1 MVQLSVRCGSPPR
14 LIREA
19 GTLDDILR
27 ARASLTPDQPA
38 YLFLAE
44 GEIESASLTWGELD
58 RQARSHASVLR
69 REAAAG
75 DRAVLL
81 YPPGLEFIVAFFAC
95 LYARVVAVPAYPPRP
110 RRDQPQLRAIVQD
123 ARPKLVLTTQ
133 ALLARAAEIL
143 TPESSLLA
151 PKWLVVDMEPVPEP
165 APEEEPAEHPQPDAP
180 AFLQYTSGSTALPK
194 GVVVSHAGL
203 LHNERMMGEAFGLDE
218 NAVVVG
224 WLPLYHDMGLIGNAL
239 QPLYCGGRCIL
250 MSPAA
255 FLQRPRRWLEAI
267 SRYRGTTSGGPNFA
281 YELCLQKIGPEAR
294 EGLDLSSW
302 TVAFTGAEPVR
313 ADTLDRFAAAF
324 APCGFAR
331 RALYPCYGLAEATL
345 FVTGGRP
352 GDGARVATV
361 AAAALARQEVQPA
374 SAGEV
379 SALRLVS
386 SGHAW
391 AEQQVV
397 IVDPES
403 RIRCPPD
410 RVGEIWVSGPSVS
423 PAYWGRPE
431 VSETELRAQ
440 LADGSGSFLR
450 TGDLGF
456 VRDGELYVTGRRKDL
471 IILRGRNHYPQ
482 DLELTAERAHG
493 VLRPGCGAAFPAE
506 VLGEERLVVVFEAER
521 HALPALAVEE
531 VAAAVRRSL
540 AEEQEVQLYELVLI
554 RPASLPRTSSG
565 KVQRQRCRD
574 LYLGGRLAVV
584 GRSALG
590 DPAAA
595 GPDPGRRGLDEARS
609 RAASGFE
616 GRSIEDFLHAALARV
631 VRLDPARIDRELPMS
646 SFGLDSLAAIELCH
660 ALEVELGVAPS
671 VAELLSGR
679 SIAEAARA
687 VAMLATAGR
696 TSPPRAAPDD
706 LSDPTAPL
714 DNAEYPLSF
723 GQQALWIL
731 HGLAPTSAAY
741 TIAGAAR
748 LVEGVD
754 PEALGRALLTL
765 VERHPS
771 LRTTFANGPQ
781 GPLQRILPQA
791 AQGKAVW
798 AQEDASDLSG
808 EELGRR
814 VREAAFR
821 PFDLESGPVLR
832 AVLFHRGPEDPEGS
846 VLVISVHHIAA
857 DFWSLAVLLRELGDL
872 YARGGYADLPAPAV
886 HYAEIVARQ
895 RHERAAG
902 SYDEMLARARRQ
914 LAGAPPLDLPL
925 DRPRSDL
932 QTFRGAL
939 LGGRLGREL
948 ALAAAA
954 LARRSEAT
962 LFMVLLAGFE
972 ALLARYGG
980 QEDFLVG
987 TPTSGRSSYELSGL
1001 VGYLVN
1007 PAPIRVE
1014 LVDDPDVLALLAQAR
1029 RGTLDALARQDL
1041 PFTLLAEGL
1050 AEARDPSRPAVFQ
1063 AMLVLERSPV
1073 PELENLAAFA
1083 LDEGG
1088 ARVSTGGLTLKSVAL
1103 GRPSAQFDL
1112 TLLAAEIGG
1121 DLAAAFEWNLDLFD
1135 ASTVR
1140 RMFGHFAN
1148 LLTAMTS
1155 NPERRLSALE
1165 MLGSAEVEQILRE
1178 WNATAVPGSSECL
1191 HELIEAQV
1199 KRTPE
1204 APALVFGEETLTYR
1218 ELDARANRLARQL
1231 ARLGVGPDVRVGL
1244 CLERSTELIVAL
1256 LATLKAGGAFVPIDP
1271 SYPAERIAYMLE
1283 DSRVAVALT
1292 EERIA
1297 PLLPPSTARTVLLD
1311 EENARWRRGPDPGKP
1326 GGGGWPEQLAYVLY
1340 TSGSTGRPKGA
1351 MNSHR
1356 AIVNR
1361 LRWMQETFRLTAT
1374 DKVLQKTPVSFDVS
1388 VWELFWP
1395 LLAGACMVVARPG
1408 GHLDPP
1414 YLLDEIAR
1422 SRVTTVHFVPSM
1434 LQVFL
1439 EQPGLDACAGLRR
1452 VFLSGEALGREL
1464 AARFQASL
1472 GRLGIELHNL
1482 YGPAEAAVE
1491 VSWWPCAAEGDARPV
1506 PIGRPIDNIRLYVL
1520 DRHLR
1525 PVPVGGAGEL
1535 HIAGVQVA
1543 RGYLGRPE
1551 LSAERF
1557 IPDPFAAEPGG
1568 RLYRTGDLVRHR
1580 TSGEL
1585 EFLGRLDHQVKL
1597 GGVRIELGEIEHALA
1612 RHEAVREAV
1621 VLARSVSGKIRL
1633 VAYVVPATPEN
1644 PGESALDALALRT
1657 HLLGKLPETM
1667 IPSSWVFLPSLP
1679 LSPSGKV
1686 DRKALPEPF
1695 EEPVSTL
1702 WAGPVT
1708 AAEKALAEIWS
1719 QVLGRD
1725 GIGVHDNFFA
1735 LGGDSILGIQI
1746 LSRAAQAGLK
1756 LTPRQIFRHPTIS
1769 ELATAAERIPVKN
1782 AEQEPVTGE
1791 VLPVTPGEER
1801 SAASDFSD
1809 SGLSERDLQKLMSN
1823 LVQSEQ
1829 GWVG

>member
-1 MVQLSVRCGSPPR
+1 MSFGVWSGSPPR
-14 LIREA
+14 LICEA
-19 GTLDDILR
+19 ATLGAILR
-27 ARASLTPDQPA
+27 ARANLTPDRPA
-38 YLFLAE
+38 YLFLAD

-58 RQARSHASVLR
+58 RRARFQASALLR
-69 REAAAG
+69 DTAPG
-75 DRAVLL
+75 DRALLL
-81 YPPGLEFIVAFFAC
+81 YPPGLDFIVAFFAC

-110 RRDQPQLRAIVQD
+110 RRDQPRLRAIVQD
-123 ARPKLVLTTQ
+123 AGPKVVLTTH
-133 ALLARAAEIL
+133 ALLADAAEIL
-143 TPESSLLA
+143 RREPSLQAPRWLA
-151 PKWLVVDMEPVPEP
+151 MEQADGEAAAPGE
-165 APEEEPAEHPQPDAP
+165 APEENPAPDAP

-203 LHNERMMGEAFGLDE
+203 LHNERMIGEAFGQDE
-218 NAVVVG
+218 NAVVVS
-224 WLPLYHDMGLIGNAL
+224 WLPLYHDMGLIGGVL
-239 QPLYCGGRCIL
+239 QPLYCGGRCVL
-250 MSPAA
+250 MAPAA

-302 TVAFTGAEPVR
+302 TVAFNGAEPVR

-324 APCGFAR
+324 AACGFAR
-331 RALYPCYGLAEATL
+331 QALYPCYGLAEATL

-361 AAAALARQEVQPA
+361 AAAALARQEVLPA

-379 SALRLVS
+379 STLRLVS

-391 AEQQVV
+391 AEQQVA

-403 RIRCPPD
+403 RARCPPD

-431 VSETELRAQ
+431 VSETELRAR

-456 VRDGELYVTGRRKDL
+456 LRDGELYVTGRRKDL

-482 DLELTAERAHG
+482 DLELTAERAHS
-493 VLRPGCGAAFPAE
+493 VLRPGCGAAFPVE
-506 VLGEERLVVVFEAER
+506 VLGEERLVVVFEAQR
-521 HALPALAVEE
+521 HALPALAVDE
-531 VAAAVRRSL
+531 VVAAVRRSL
-540 AEEQEVQLYELVLI
+540 AEEHEVQLYELVLI

-565 KVQRQRCRD
+565 KVQRHRCRD
-574 LYLGGRLAVV
+574 LYLGGGLAAV

-590 DPAAA
+590 DPAATAPHA
-595 GPDPGRRGLDEARS
+595 GMGEL
-609 RAASGFE
+609 E
-616 GRSIEDFLHAALARV
+616 GRTIEDFLHAALARV

-646 SFGLDSLAAIELCH
+646 SFGLDSLAAIELSH
-660 ALEVELGVAPS
+660 AVEEELGIAPS
-671 VAELLSGR
+671 VAELLSGC
-679 SIAEAARA
+679 SIAEAARE
-687 VAMLATAGR
+687 VAALAAASRGA
-696 TSPPRAAPDD
+696 PPREAPDAP
-706 LSDPTAPL
+706 SDPSC
-714 DNAEYPLSF
+714 YPLSL

-731 HGLAPTSAAY
+731 HGLAPASAAY

-754 PEALGRALLTL
+754 PEVLGRAFLTL

-781 GPLQRILPQA
+781 GPLQRVHPPA
-791 AQGKAVW
+791 AQAKAAW
-798 AQEDASDLSG
+798 AREDASGWSS

-821 PFDLESGPVLR
+821 PFDLDNGPVLR
-832 AVLFHRGPEDPEGS
+832 AVLFDRGPEDPAGS
-846 VLVISVHHIAA
+846 VLVLSVHHIAA
-857 DFWSLAVLLRELGDL
+857 DFWSLAVLLRELGEL
-872 YARGGYADLPAPAV
+872 YASLGDNGDADLPAPAV
-886 HYAEIVARQ
+886 HYAELVARQ
-895 RHERAAG
+895 RRERAAG
-902 SYDEMLARARRQ
+902 RYDEMLARARRQ

-925 DRPRSDL
+925 DRPRPDL

-939 LGGRLGREL
+939 LGGRLGSEL

-972 ALLARYGG
+972 AFLARHGG

-987 TPTSGRSSYELSGL
+987 TPTSGRSSHELSGL

-1007 PAPIRVE
+1007 PAPIRAE
-1014 LVDDPDVLALLAQAR
+1014 LADDPDVLTLLARAR
-1029 RGTLDALARQDL
+1029 RATLDALARQDL

-1050 AEARDPSRPAVFQ
+1050 GEARDPSRPAVFQ

-1083 LDEGG
+1083 LGEGG
-1088 ARVSTGGLTLKSVAL
+1088 ARVRTGGLTLESVAL
-1103 GRPSAQFDL
+1103 ERPSAQLDL

-1135 ASTVR
+1135 AATVR

-1148 LLTAMTS
+1148 LLSAMTRH
-1155 NPERRLSALE
+1155 PERRLSELE
-1165 MLGSAEVEQILRE
+1165 MLGPAEVQQILRE
-1178 WNATAVPGSSECL
+1178 WNATAAPGSAECL

-1199 KRTPE
+1199 ERTPE
-1204 APALVFGEETLTYR
+1204 APAVVFSQESLTYR
-1218 ELDARANRLARQL
+1218 ELNVRANQLAHHL

-1244 CLERSTELIVAL
+1244 CLERSAELAVAL

-1283 DSRVAVALT
+1283 DSRVPVVLT

-1297 PLLPPSTARTVLLD
+1297 AQLPASPARTVFL
-1311 EENARWRRGPDPGKP
+1311 ENASWRSRPDPGNP
-1326 GGGGWPEQLAYVLY
+1326 GSGVRPDHLAYVLY

-1361 LRWMQETFRLTAT
+1361 LRWMQETFRLTAA
-1374 DKVLQKTPVSFDVS
+1374 DRVLQKTPTSFDVS

-1395 LLAGACMVVARPG
+1395 LLAGACLVVARPG

-1414 YLLDEIAR
+1414 YLRDEIAR
-1422 SRVTTVHFVPSM
+1422 SRVTAVHFVPSM

-1452 VFLSGEALGREL
+1452 VFLSGEALSREL

-1472 GRLGIELHNL
+1472 GRLEIELHNL

-1491 VSWWPCAAEGDARPV
+1491 VSWWPCTGEGDARPV
-1506 PIGRPIDNIRLYVL
+1506 PIGRPIDNVQLYVL
-1520 DRHLR
+1520 DRRLR
-1525 PVPVGGAGEL
+1525 P
-1535 HIAGVQVA
+1535 
-1543 RGYLGRPE
+1543 
-1551 LSAERF
+1551 
-1557 IPDPFAAEPGG
+1557 
-1568 RLYRTGDLVRHR
+1568 
-1580 TSGEL
+1580 
-1585 EFLGRLDHQVKL
+1585 
-1597 GGVRIELGEIEHALA
+1597 
-1612 RHEAVREAV
+1612 
-1621 VLARSVSGKIRL
+1621 
-1633 VAYVVPATPEN
+1633 
-1644 PGESALDALALRT
+1644 
-1657 HLLGKLPETM
+1657 
-1667 IPSSWVFLPSLP
+1667 
-1679 LSPSGKV
+1679 
-1686 DRKALPEPF
+1686 
-1695 EEPVSTL
+1695 
-1702 WAGPVT
+1702 
-1708 AAEKALAEIWS
+1708 
-1719 QVLGRD
+1719 
-1725 GIGVHDNFFA
+1725 
-1735 LGGDSILGIQI
+1735 
-1746 LSRAAQAGLK
+1746 
-1756 LTPRQIFRHPTIS
+1756 
-1769 ELATAAERIPVKN
+1769 
-1782 AEQEPVTGE
+1782 
-1791 VLPVTPGEER
+1791 
-1801 SAASDFSD
+1801 
-1809 SGLSERDLQKLMSN
+1809 
-1823 LVQSEQ
+1823 
-1829 GWVG
+1829 

>member
-1 MVQLSVRCGSPPR
+1 MVELAVGRRSPPR

-19 GTLDDILR
+19 ATLDAILR
-27 ARASLTPDQPA
+27 ARASLTPDRPA
-38 YLFLAE
+38 YLFLTD

-58 RQARSHASVLR
+58 RRARAQASVLR

-75 DRAVLL
+75 DRALLL
-81 YPPGLEFIVAFFAC
+81 YPPGLDFIVAFFSC

-110 RRDQPQLRAIVQD
+110 RRDQPRLRAIVQD
-123 ARPKLVLTTQ
+123 AQPKVVLTTR
-133 ALLARAAEIL
+133 ALLAGAEEIL
-143 TPESSLLA
+143 RREPSLQA
-151 PKWLVVDMEPVPEP
+151 PKWLAMDMEGMEAVPEP
-165 APEEEPAEHPQPDAP
+165 APGEEPEGHPEPDAP

-203 LHNERMMGEAFGLDE
+203 LHNERMIGEAFGQDE
-218 NAVVVG
+218 SAVVVS
-224 WLPLYHDMGLIGNAL
+224 WLPLYHDMGLIGGVL
-239 QPLYCGGRCIL
+239 QPLYCGGRCVL
-250 MSPAA
+250 MAPAA

-294 EGLDLSSW
+294 EGLDLNSW
-302 TVAFTGAEPVR
+302 TVAFNGAEPVR

-324 APCGFAR
+324 AACGFAR
-331 RALYPCYGLAEATL
+331 QALYPCYGLAEATL

-352 GDGARVATV
+352 GEGARIATV
-361 AAAALARQEVQPA
+361 AAAALARQEVLPA
-374 SAGEV
+374 SAGEGP
-379 SALRLVS
+379 ALRLVS
-386 SGHAW
+386 SGRAW
-391 AEQQVV
+391 AGQQVV

-403 RIRCPPD
+403 RALCPPD

-423 PAYWGRPE
+423 PAYWERPE
-431 VSETELRAQ
+431 VSGTELHAR

-456 VRDGELYVTGRRKDL
+456 LQDGELYVTGRRKDL

-493 VLRPGCGAAFPAE
+493 VLRPGCGAAFPVE

-521 HALPALAVEE
+521 HALPAPGVEE
-531 VAAAVRRSL
+531 VAAAARRSL
-540 AEEQEVQLYELVLI
+540 AEEHEVQLYELVLI

-565 KVQRQRCRD
+565 KVQRHRCRD
-574 LYLGGRLAVV
+574 LYLEGGLAVV

-590 DPAAA
+590 ESAAA
-595 GPDPGRRGLDEARS
+595 APHAGMGEL
-609 RAASGFE
+609 E
-616 GRSIEDFLHAALARV
+616 GRTIEDFLHATLARV

-646 SFGLDSLAAIELCH
+646 SYGLDSLAAIELSH
-660 ALEVELGVAPS
+660 AVEAELGVAPS
-671 VAELLSGR
+671 VAELLSGC
-679 SIAEAARA
+679 SIAEAAGE
-687 VAMLATAGR
+687 LAALAAAGR
-696 TSPPRAAPDD
+696 SAPPRET
-706 LSDPTAPL
+706 SGDPSG
-714 DNAEYPLSF
+714 YPLSL

-731 HGLAPTSAAY
+731 HGLAPASAAY
-741 TIAGAAR
+741 TIAAAAR
-748 LVEGVD
+748 LVGGVD
-754 PEALGRALLTL
+754 PEALGRAVLTL

-771 LRTTFANGPQ
+771 LRTTFANGPE
-781 GPLQRILPQA
+781 GPLQRVHPPGAQA
-791 AQGKAVW
+791 QAVW
-798 AQEDASDLSG
+798 AQEDASGLSG

-821 PFDLESGPVLR
+821 PFDLENGPVLR
-832 AVLFHRGPEDPEGS
+832 AVLFHRGPEDPEVS
-846 VLVISVHHIAA
+846 VLVLAVHHIAA
-857 DFWSLAVLLRELGDL
+857 DFWSLAVLLRELGEL
-872 YARGGYADLPAPAV
+872 YAPFGDNGGNAGLPAPAV
-886 HYAEIVARQ
+886 SYAGIVARQ
-895 RHERAAG
+895 RQEREAG
-902 SYDEMLARARRQ
+902 RYDEMLARARRQ
-914 LAGAPPLDLPL
+914 LAGALPLDLPL
-925 DRPRSDL
+925 DRPRPDL

-948 ALAAAA
+948 AVAAAA

-972 ALLARYGG
+972 ALLARHGG

-987 TPTSGRSSYELSGL
+987 TPTSGRSSRELSGL

-1007 PAPIRVE
+1007 PAPIRAG
-1014 LVDDPDVLALLAQAR
+1014 LADDPDVLTLLARAR
-1029 RGTLDALARQDL
+1029 RATLDALARQDL

-1050 AEARDPSRPAVFQ
+1050 GEARDPSRPAVFQ

-1073 PELENLAAFA
+1073 PELANLAAFA
-1083 LDEGG
+1083 MGEGG
-1088 ARVSTGGLTLKSVAL
+1088 ARVRTGGLTLESVAL
-1103 GRPSAQFDL
+1103 ERPAAQLDL

-1135 ASTVR
+1135 AATVR

-1148 LLTAMTS
+1148 LLSAMTRH
-1155 NPERRLSALE
+1155 PERRLSELE
-1165 MLGSAEVEQILRE
+1165 MLGPEEVQQILCE
-1178 WNATAVPGSSECL
+1178 WNATAAPGSAECL
-1191 HELIEAQV
+1191 RELIEAQV
-1199 KRTPE
+1199 ERSPE
-1204 APALVFGEETLTYR
+1204 APAVIFGQESLTYR
-1218 ELDARANRLARQL
+1218 ELNARANRLACHL

-1244 CLERSTELIVAL
+1244 CLERSTELVVAL
-1256 LATLKAGGAFVPIDP
+1256 VATLKAGGAFVPVDP

-1283 DSRVAVALT
+1283 DSRVPVVLT

-1297 PLLPPSTARTVLLD
+1297 PLLAASPARAVLLD
-1311 EENARWRRGPDPGKP
+1311 EESSPWRSGPDPGNP
-1326 GGGGWPEQLAYVLY
+1326 GSGVCPDHLAYVLY
-1340 TSGSTGRPKGA
+1340 TSGSTGQPKGA

-1356 AIVNR
+1356 AILNR
-1361 LRWMQETFRLTAT
+1361 LRWMQETFPLTAA
-1374 DKVLQKTPVSFDVS
+1374 DRVLQKTPTSFDVS
-1388 VWELFWP
+1388 VWEFFWP
-1395 LLAGACMVVARPG
+1395 LLAGAGLVVARPG

-1414 YLLDEIAR
+1414 YLRDEIAR
-1422 SRVTTVHFVPSM
+1422 SRVTAMHFVPSM

-1439 EQPGLDACAGLRR
+1439 EQPGLDACGGLRR
-1452 VFLSGEALGREL
+1452 VFVSGEALGREL

-1491 VSWWPCAAEGDARPV
+1491 VSWWPCAAEDDARPV
-1506 PIGRPIDNIRLYVL
+1506 PIGRPIDNVRLHVL

-1525 PVPVGGAGEL
+1525 PVSLGVAGEL

-1557 IPDPFAAEPGG
+1557 IPDPFAAESSGSRGG

-1580 TSGEL
+1580 AGGEL
-1585 EFLGRLDHQVKL
+1585 EFLGRLDHQIKL

-1612 RHEAVREAV
+1612 SHEAVREAV
-1621 VLARSVSGKIRL
+1621 VLARSLAGKIRL
-1633 VAYVVPATPEN
+1633 VAYVVPAAPGAPE
-1644 PGESALDALALRT
+1644 ESAPDASALRA
-1657 HLLGKLPETM
+1657 HLLGKLPVTM

-1695 EEPVSTL
+1695 EEPVSAS

-1708 AAEKALAEIWS
+1708 AAEEALVEIWS
-1719 QVLGRD
+1719 QVLRRD
-1725 GIGVHDNFFA
+1725 DIGIHDNFFS
-1735 LGGDSILGIQI
+1735 LGGDSIIGIQI

-1769 ELATAAERIPVKN
+1769 ELAAAAEQIAVET
-1782 AEQEPVTGE
+1782 AEQEPQGE
-1791 VLPVTPGEER
+1791 DQ
-1801 SAASDFSD
+1801 SAADDFSE
-1809 SGLSERDLQKLMSN
+1809 SGLSEHDLQRLMSK
-1823 LVQSEQ
+1823 LVQTE
-1829 GWVG
+1829 